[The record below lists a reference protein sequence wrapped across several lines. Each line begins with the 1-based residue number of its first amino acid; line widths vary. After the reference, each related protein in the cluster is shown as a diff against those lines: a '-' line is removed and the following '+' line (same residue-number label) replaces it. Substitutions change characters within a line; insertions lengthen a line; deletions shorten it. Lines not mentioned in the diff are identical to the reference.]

1 MSEATK
7 GILTAERQT
16 IIDRW
21 TGACNPMTGEQQIC
35 ASYGGDDASFTS
47 SDVNNILDGYYRA
60 SDLDNTGFER
70 LLSQVHPSA
79 TPGCLCFKSLGGAE
93 NRKLADAI
101 DDTCESEVL
110 KGSPD
115 AETKCDAFEAAV
127 SRLADDPWYVE
138 AGKYVGGVAAIWV
151 VFGPGMSLWHKMSG
165 RGGGGGDGN
174 GPTGGAGGNGNTYVQ
189 VNGDATFN
197 YGSQGSRAKK
207 LTKSLS
213 YKRKMTPIIKPE
225 DVTLLGI
232 LALTGAALLKI
243 AGTAMGAAT
252 GGFIMVTPQMLE
264 NDMNSR
270 YRIPEA

>member
-7 GILTAERQT
+7 GILSAERQT

-70 LLSQVHPSA
+70 LLSQIHPSA

-127 SRLADDPWYVE
+127 DRLADDPWYVE

-165 RGGGGGDGN
+165 RGKGGGSGPTGGGAGGDGN
-174 GPTGGAGGNGNTYVQ
+174 TFIQ

-197 YGSQGSRAKK
+197 YKSSPERISKPVIVLPPVKQIAAPD
-207 LTKSLS
+207 LTFVGFLMLAGAVALSLAD
-213 YKRKMTPIIKPE
+213 KA
-225 DVTLLGI
+225 VGF
-232 LALTGAALLKI
+232 
-243 AGTAMGAAT
+243 AT
-252 GGFIMVTPQMLE
+252 GTFMMIDGNMLDQMNTFDHVPNE
-264 NDMNSR
+264 
-270 YRIPEA
+270 I